1 MNALSLPPAGPV
13 LLLLS
18 APSGGGKTTV
28 CRLLLE
34 RVPGLVR
41 VTTCTTRPPRPG
53 ERDGVDYH
61 FLTPGEFERQVAAGA
76 FIEHALVYGHRYG
89 TRRAEVLE
97 CLDGGRDV
105 LLSVD
110 VQGAAHLRTEAARD
124 PRLRA
129 ALVTVFLAPPSLET
143 LAERLRRRGQDPPG
157 VIERRL
163 SEARREIAAW
173 PEFDYLVVSGT
184 IEEDLHRVRAIL
196 EAEKLRT
203 TRRGTGKA
211 AGPLGA

>member
-13 LLLLS
+13 LLLVS

-61 FLTPGEFERQVAAGA
+61 FLTPAEFERQVAAGA
-76 FIEHALVYGHRYG
+76 FLEHALVYGHRYG

-97 CLDGGRDV
+97 GLARGQDV
-105 LLSVD
+105 LLNVD
-110 VQGAAHLRTEAARD
+110 VQGAAHLRAVAARD

-129 ALVTVFLAPPSLET
+129 ALVTVFLAPPSMET
-143 LAERLRRRGQDPPG
+143 LAERLRRRGQDPPE

-163 SEARREIAAW
+163 AEARREIAAW

-196 EAEKLRT
+196 EAERLRT
-203 TRRGTGKA
+203 IRRRAGEAPAPPA
-211 AGPLGA
+211 A